1 MERKLIIAEIKAGD
15 RDVGVVARS
24 LCEIAKQKERKLD
37 LSAEALSKML
47 TDGSR
52 VLTLWDTLPLEDG
65 CFDFIRVRAA
75 VVLVPVPDTDIT
87 RAAVCY
93 GAIDQDLKEVDL
105 VPFLLRVR
113 PIVCELM
120 GVKHD
125 EVGIPVGPVLFFP
138 DAGSDLRE
146 LLVITRDFTFED
158 T

>member
-47 TDGSR
+47 AGSSR
-52 VLTLWDTLPLEDG
+52 ALTLWEALPFGDG

-75 VVLVPVPDTDIT
+75 VVLVPVPDTNIT
-87 RAAVCY
+87 RAAVRY

-105 VPFLLRVR
+105 LPFLLRVR
-113 PIVCELM
+113 PIVCELI

-138 DAGSDLRE
+138 DAGRDLRE
-146 LLVITRDFTFED
+146 LLVITRDLRLED
-158 T
+158 A